1 MTDEATI
8 CAIAT
13 APGKGAIAVIRLS
26 GEQAIEIGDALFIAT
41 SGEKLAKANGNT
53 IHFGKIQTEKGLID
67 EVLVSVFKAPRSY
80 TGENTIEISCHGS
93 TYIQQQLLQA
103 CIEKGARMAQPG
115 EFTLR
120 AFLNGKMDLSQ
131 AEAVA
136 DLIASES
143 GAQHKLALNQM
154 KGSFSQEINQLRN
167 QLLHFISLIELE
179 LDFSDE
185 DVEFADRTQ
194 LHTLINV
201 INSLVY
207 KLIQSFSLGNVLKNG
222 VPVAIV
228 GKTNV
233 GKSTLLNTLLQEE
246 KAIVSEIAGT
256 TRDVIEDVINI
267 QGVPFR
273 FIDTAGIRKT
283 SDIVE
288 NMGIERTFDRMG
300 KARIILLLAD
310 ATDPIDQIIAQFSQI
325 KPQSDQKLALVL
337 NKVDKVEVEKLK
349 LQLDQ
354 LPALESIPK
363 LYISAK
369 KHLQI
374 DQLIQFLL
382 TTVQADS
389 LSDSDVV
396 VSNARHVE
404 ALHHTH
410 EAGLRVVSALENQ
423 LTTDLLAQDIREML
437 FYLGQI
443 TGQVTTDEILS
454 NIFVNFCIGK

>member
-1 MTDEATI
+1 
-8 CAIAT
+8 
-13 APGKGAIAVIRLS
+13 
-26 GEQAIEIGDALFIAT
+26 
-41 SGEKLAKANGNT
+41 
-53 IHFGKIQTEKGLID
+53 
-67 EVLVSVFKAPRSY
+67 
-80 TGENTIEISCHGS
+80 
-93 TYIQQQLLQA
+93 
-103 CIEKGARMAQPG
+103 
-115 EFTLR
+115 
-120 AFLNGKMDLSQ
+120 MDLSQ

-154 KGSFSQEINQLRN
+154 KGSFSQEINQLRS

-201 INSLVY
+201 INLLVY

-310 ATDPIDQIIAQFSQI
+310 ATDPIDQILAQFSQI

-337 NKVDKVEVEKLK
+337 NKVDKIDVEKLK

-369 KHLQI
+369 NICK
-374 DQLIQFLL
+374 LI
-382 TTVQADS
+382 
-389 LSDSDVV
+389 
-396 VSNARHVE
+396 N
-404 ALHHTH
+404 
-410 EAGLRVVSALENQ
+410 
-423 LTTDLLAQDIREML
+423 
-437 FYLGQI
+437 
-443 TGQVTTDEILS
+443 
-454 NIFVNFCIGK
+454 